1 MAKLAGTPV
10 TAHTLASPGEIEQGE
25 MNFYGINP
33 GGFVALSMVVV
44 ILILVWKKVP
54 AVIGKALDRQ
64 IAEIRIRLD
73 EAATLRAE
81 AEALRAEYLAKTA
94 AADKDAASIIDHAN
108 AEAAAMIAK
117 AKTDTDAL
125 IERRS
130 RMAEDK
136 IAAAE
141 RNAIAELRARA
152 ATAATSAAAKL
163 IAERHDA
170 AADRAIVDKTIAGL
184 GQRPN

>member
-1 MAKLAGTPV
+1 MSKLAGTPV
-10 TAHTLASPGEIEQGE
+10 TATTVASPEAFEHGE
-25 MNFYGINP
+25 MSFLGINP
-33 GGFVALSMVVV
+33 GGFVALSMIVV

-54 AVIGKALDRQ
+54 AVIGKALDKQ
-64 IAEIRIRLD
+64 IVEIRTRLD

-94 AADKDAASIIDHAN
+94 AADKDAASILDHAN

-117 AKTDTDAL
+117 AKVDTDAL
-125 IERRS
+125 IARRQ

-152 ATAATSAAAKL
+152 ATAAASAAAKL
-163 IAERHDA
+163 IADRHDA
-170 AADRAIVDKTIAGL
+170 DADRAIVDKTIAGL
-184 GQRPN
+184 GQRLN